1 MSNETA
7 LVKQESP
14 VVSLA
19 EIKDTA
25 RLFAESGYFQD
36 AKQAAQAFVK
46 IMTGRELG
54 FNPMAS
60 MTGVVVIQG
69 KPVIGANLMASKI
82 RMSGYDYRVTE
93 LTMERCLIEL
103 FDSQKRSLGTSEF
116 TMKEATAAGLTGKDN
131 WKHYPKNMLFAR
143 AISNGIRWFCP
154 EIMQGQTVY
163 TPDELGATVDADG
176 NAIVAPSR
184 ARMSERRTESTPA
197 EEAQYQDIPPEP
209 AQKNRLETSAPD
221 EETLRMLRE
230 IEQWLLTVA
239 GGDEDEFNR
248 LLDECAGFI
257 SKKDGS
263 RKTCRNRDDLEN
275 ASPKWVKNIHHK
287 AREKFEAHNTA
298 AIPETE
304 PITDGLPF

>member
-1 MSNETA
+1 MSSETA
-7 LVKQESP
+7 LVKQESL

-60 MTGVVVIQG
+60 MTGVAVIQG

-116 TMKEATAAGLTGKDN
+116 TMKEATEAGLTGKDN

-176 NAIVAPSR
+176 NAVVVPAQTQR
-184 ARMSERRTESTPA
+184 SERHSTAPV
-197 EEAQYQDIPPEP
+197 EDAQYQDVPPEP
-209 AQKNRLETSAPD
+209 VPTGKQEAQSDETAI
-221 EETLRMLRE
+221 MLRE

-248 LLDECAGFI
+248 LLDECAGFT

>member
-1 MSNETA
+1 
-7 LVKQESP
+7 
-14 VVSLA
+14 
-19 EIKDTA
+19 
-25 RLFAESGYFQD
+25 
-36 AKQAAQAFVK
+36 
-46 IMTGRELG
+46 
-54 FNPMAS
+54 
-60 MTGVVVIQG
+60 MTGVAVIQG

-248 LLDECAGFI
+248 LLDECAGFT